1 VQHLFKSSD
10 LFANCLVKMDE
21 GNNVFSISI
30 FHKFE
35 DERLPILV
43 CSVESLD
50 DISIWKRGSIRE
62 VVRFA
67 GREVVKRTALNQRL
81 STEHLSYRCHTFV
94 NENSL
99 GVAILTTLGYPPRV
113 AHDLI
118 KIVFDQFVEID
129 FYKTNKDKLQ
139 NQTKDVDFHGYDSV
153 LTDLIN
159 QYKTPE
165 QIDRIMLIE
174 NELEE
179 TKQIILNSLD
189 RLLARGERLE
199 DLVNRTNDLSFSTKQ
214 FAKRSDDLNKCCTW
228 L

>member
-1 VQHLFKSSD
+1 MQDQKND
-10 LFANCLVKMDE
+10 I
-21 GNNVFSISI
+21 FSISI
-30 FHKFE
+30 FHKF
-35 DERLPILV
+35 DDDRMPILV
-43 CSVESLD
+43 ASVESLD
-50 DISIWKRGSIRE
+50 DISMWKRGSVRE

-67 GREVVKRTALNQRL
+67 GREVVKRTMIGQRL

-94 NENSL
+94 NERSL
-99 GVAILTTLGYPPRV
+99 GVAILTTLPYPPRV

-129 FYKTNKDKLQ
+129 FYKVNKDKFQ
-139 NQTKDVDFHGYDSV
+139 NQIKDLDYHGFDRQ
-153 LTDLIN
+153 LTELVT

-165 QIDRIMLIE
+165 QIDRIMLIQ

-189 RLLARGERLE
+189 RLLERGEKLE

-214 FAKRSDDLNKCCTW
+214 FAKRSDDLNKCCSW